1 MEPWAIIALF
11 GAVVLFGIALLLWP
25 SLYIIIPSSEVM
37 VRTTRAAKNEPSIF
51 KEGRVLVIP
60 LHHRYSIL
68 GMHPMKVLFNHPT
81 FLDQNNI
88 RLKIKIL
95 FTFAISEEH
104 ASILIASRKFAGLN
118 SSQIEEIAS
127 EIFLGELRNT
137 VSVMSVEQIIG
148 NRDSFIDLLYRNI
161 DPELNKSGLYL
172 MNCKIADI
180 TDDSGHVEGA
190 IAKKQA
196 KDAEREK
203 VKSELSDRYPHNSEL
218 RELLQR
224 ELSNEPLGND
234 TNENP
239 RSTPNQENPV
249 EIPQRV
255 IFKFDFKDMPTKQD
269 ILLNIDIN
277 IAVGASS
284 DQLFLQNGM
293 KALSGRS
300 PLEIEQIARDMVS
313 QDFAS
318 AIEMITIEDIN
329 RDREWFLNHCGN
341 IVGERLKEIGMDIV
355 FFKVIDITD
364 DSGWIERA
372 GQRALAEAQRNKE
385 RTK

>member
-1 MEPWAIIALF
+1 MEPWVIIALF
-11 GAVVLFGIALLLWP
+11 GSAVLFGIALLLWP
-25 SLYIIIPSSEVM
+25 SLYVTVPSSEVM
-37 VRTTRAAKNEPSIF
+37 VRTTRAAKNEPSFF
-51 KEGRVLVIP
+51 KEGRALVIP
-60 LHHRYSIL
+60 LYHRYSIL

-104 ASILIASRKFAGLN
+104 ESIIIAARRFAGLN
-118 SSQIEEIAS
+118 SSQIEEMAS

-137 VSVMSVEQIIG
+137 VSVMSVEQIIEH
-148 NRDSFIDLLYRNI
+148 RDSFIDLLYRNI

-277 IAVGASS
+277 IAVGASD
-284 DQLFLQNGM
+284 DQQFLQNGM

-329 RDREWFLNHCGN
+329 RDREWFLKHCAD
-341 IVGERLKEIGMDIV
+341 IVGERLKEIGMDVV

>member
-25 SLYIIIPSSEVM
+25 SLYVTVPSSEVM
-37 VRTTRAAKNEPSIF
+37 VRTTQAAKNEPSIF

-60 LHHRYSIL
+60 LYHRYTIL

-95 FTFAISEEH
+95 FTFAISDEH

-137 VSVMSVEQIIG
+137 VSVRSVEQIIEH
-148 NRDSFIDLLYRNI
+148 RDSFIDLLYRNI

-277 IAVGASS
+277 IAVGASD
-284 DQLFLQNGM
+284 DQQFLQNGM

-329 RDREWFLNHCGN
+329 RDREWFLKHCAD

>member
-1 MEPWAIIALF
+1 MEPWVIIALF
-11 GAVVLFGIALLLWP
+11 GSVVLFGIALLLWP
-25 SLYIIIPSSEVM
+25 SLYVTVPSSEVM
-37 VRTTRAAKNEPSIF
+37 VRTTRAAKNEPSFF
-51 KEGRVLVIP
+51 KEGRALVIP
-60 LHHRYSIL
+60 LYHRYSIL

-104 ASILIASRKFAGLN
+104 ESIIIAARRFAGLN
-118 SSQIEEIAS
+118 SSQIEEMAS

-137 VSVMSVEQIIG
+137 VSVMSVEQIIEH
-148 NRDSFIDLLYRNI
+148 RDSFIDLLYRNI

-277 IAVGASS
+277 IAVGASD
-284 DQLFLQNGM
+284 DQQFLQNGM

-329 RDREWFLNHCGN
+329 RDREWFLKHCAD

>member
-25 SLYIIIPSSEVM
+25 SLYVTVPSSEVM

-60 LHHRYSIL
+60 LYHSYSL
-68 GMHPMKVLFNHPT
+68 LDMHPMKVLFNHPT

-95 FTFAISEEH
+95 FTFAISDEH
-104 ASILIASRKFAGLN
+104 ASILLASRKFAGLN

-127 EIFLGELRNT
+127 EIFLDELRNT

-277 IAVGASS
+277 IAVGASD

-341 IVGERLKEIGMDIV
+341 IVGERLKEIGMDLV

>member
-1 MEPWAIIALF
+1 MEVWW
-11 GAVVLFGIALLLWP
+11 VVLFFAVAFMAGVALLLIP
-25 SLYIIIPSSEVM
+25 SLYVTIPSSEVM
-37 VRTTRAAKNEPSIF
+37 LRTTRGAKNEPSLF
-51 KEGRVLVIP
+51 EEGRVLIIP
-60 LHHRYSIL
+60 LYHRYSLL

-81 FLDQNNI
+81 FLDKNNI
-88 RLKIKIL
+88 RLKIKIY
-95 FTFAISEEH
+95 FTFAISDEH
-104 ASILIASRKFAGLN
+104 ASILIAARRFAGLN

-127 EIFLGELRNT
+127 EIFLGELRNA
-137 VSVMSVEQIIG
+137 VSVRSVEQIIEH
-148 NRDSFIDLLYRNI
+148 RDSFIDLLYRNLS
-161 DPELNKSGLYL
+161 PELNKSGLYL

-180 TDDSGHVEGA
+180 TDESGHVESA

-196 KDAEREK
+196 NDAEREK
-203 VKSELSDRYPHNSEL
+203 VKSELSDRYPHSSEL

-224 ELSNEPLGND
+224 ELSNEPLGID

-249 EIPQRV
+249 EIPQHV
-255 IFKFDFKDMPTKQD
+255 LFKFDFKDMPTKQD

-277 IAVGASS
+277 IAVGASK

-341 IVGERLKEIGMDIV
+341 IVGERLKEIGMDVV

>member
-1 MEPWAIIALF
+1 MDVWWI
-11 GAVVLFGIALLLWP
+11 VLFFAVAFMAGVALLLIP
-25 SLYIIIPSSEVM
+25 SLYVTIPSSEVM
-37 VRTTRAAKNEPSIF
+37 FRTTRGGKNEPSLF
-51 KEGRVLVIP
+51 EEGRVLIIP
-60 LHHRYSIL
+60 LYHRYSLL
-68 GMHPMKVLFNHPT
+68 GMHPMKVFFNHPT
-81 FLDQNNI
+81 FLDKNNI
-88 RLKIKIL
+88 RLKIKIY
-95 FTFAISEEH
+95 FTFAISDEH
-104 ASILIASRKFAGLN
+104 ASILIAARKFAGLN

-137 VSVMSVEQIIG
+137 VSVGSVEQIIEH
-148 NRDSFIDLLYRNI
+148 RDSFIDLLFRNI

-172 MNCKIADI
+172 MNCTIADI

-196 KDAEREK
+196 KDAESEK

-224 ELSNEPLGND
+224 ELSHEPLGND

-239 RSTPNQENPV
+239 RSTPNQENSV
-249 EIPQRV
+249 EIPQHIV
-255 IFKFDFKDMPTKQD
+255 FKFDFKDMPTKQD

-277 IAVGASS
+277 IAVGASN

-341 IVGERLKEIGMDIV
+341 IVGERLKEIGMDLV

>member
-1 MEPWAIIALF
+1 MEPWVIIALF
-11 GAVVLFGIALLLWP
+11 GSVVLFGIALLLWP
-25 SLYIIIPSSEVM
+25 SLYVTVRSSEVM
-37 VRTTRAAKNEPSIF
+37 VRTTRAAKNEPSFF

-60 LHHRYSIL
+60 LYHRYSIL
-68 GMHPMKVLFNHPT
+68 GLHPMKVLFNHPT

-104 ASILIASRKFAGLN
+104 ESIIIAARRFAGLN
-118 SSQIEEIAS
+118 SSQIEEMAS
-127 EIFLGELRNT
+127 EIFLGELHNT
-137 VSVMSVEQIIG
+137 VSVMSVEQINEHSDGI
-148 NRDSFIDLLYRNI
+148 IDLLNRNI

-277 IAVGASS
+277 IAVGASK

-329 RDREWFLNHCGN
+329 RDREWFLKHCAD
-341 IVGERLKEIGMDIV
+341 IVGERLKEIGMDVV

>member
-1 MEPWAIIALF
+1 MEPWVIIALF
-11 GAVVLFGIALLLWP
+11 GSVVLFGIALLLWP
-25 SLYIIIPSSEVM
+25 SLYVTVPSSEVM
-37 VRTTRAAKNEPSIF
+37 VRTTRAAKNEPSFF
-51 KEGRVLVIP
+51 KEGRALVIP
-60 LHHRYSIL
+60 LYHRYSIL

-104 ASILIASRKFAGLN
+104 ESIIIAARRFAGLN
-118 SSQIEEIAS
+118 SSQIEEMAS

-137 VSVMSVEQIIG
+137 VSVMSVEQIIEH
-148 NRDSFIDLLYRNI
+148 RDSFIDLLYRNI

-277 IAVGASS
+277 IAVGASD
-284 DQLFLQNGM
+284 DQQFLQNGM

-329 RDREWFLNHCGN
+329 RDREWFLKHCAD
-341 IVGERLKEIGMDIV
+341 IVGERLKEIGMDVV

>member
-1 MEPWAIIALF
+1 MEPWVIIALF
-11 GAVVLFGIALLLWP
+11 GSVVLFGIALLLWP
-25 SLYIIIPSSEVM
+25 SLYVTVPSSEVM
-37 VRTTRAAKNEPSIF
+37 VRTTRAAKNEPSFF
-51 KEGRVLVIP
+51 KEGRALVIP
-60 LHHRYSIL
+60 LYHRYSIL

-104 ASILIASRKFAGLN
+104 ESIIIAARRFAGLN
-118 SSQIEEIAS
+118 SSQIEEMAS

-137 VSVMSVEQIIG
+137 VSVMSVEQIIEH
-148 NRDSFIDLLYRNI
+148 RDSFIDLLYRNI

-203 VKSELSDRYPHNSEL
+203 VKGELSDRYPHNSEL

-277 IAVGASS
+277 IAVGASD
-284 DQLFLQNGM
+284 DQQFLQNGM

-329 RDREWFLNHCGN
+329 RDREWFLKHCAD
-341 IVGERLKEIGMDIV
+341 IVGERLKEIGMDVV